1 MANDTTK
8 CILLSIGTRSC
19 NYNIYYYF
27 IFLKIV
33 LFGKNFGIWNKK
45 TIDNDKKGKTKHNRI
60 WKATKNLMLWHYEIS
75 HKKRALNKRA
85 MTNLKI
91 LKTISPKDLRHQDA
105 HGCVIIDINC
115 EATNTN
121 EPLYSLL
128 LQTHFYLISTVQK
141 STLST
146 KRDPWVPLA
155 NPFFSTTLFLLSLQR
170 ACMHLL
176 IHLALQIA
184 QNSSSISLFPFSHSK
199 LGGKFLVKRDKLVIF
214 EDQIW
219 GSKG

>member
-1 MANDTTK
+1 MFFLGKILEFETK
-8 CILLSIGTRSC
+8 KLLITIKREKQNTIES
-19 NYNIYYYF
+19 
-27 IFLKIV
+27 
-33 LFGKNFGIWNKK
+33 GKQQ
-45 TIDNDKKGKTKHNRI
+45 
-60 WKATKNLMLWHYEIS
+60 KNLMLWHYEIS
-75 HKKRALNKRA
+75 HQKRAPNKRA

-91 LKTISPKDLRHQDA
+91 LKTISPKDLQHQDA
-105 HGCVIIDINC
+105 HGCVIIDIDC

-146 KRDPWVPLA
+146 KRDPWVPFA